1 MTLVYIGV
9 GSNIDKEKH
18 TKVAIEELKAF
29 DPALKVSPIYQCA
42 PVGFDSQPFYNF
54 VVALTTEKTL
64 TVFSHELRKIELKWG
79 RPKEAKKYQDRT
91 LDLDILLFGEEISAD
106 APQVPREDIFQYSF
120 VIQPLYDLAP
130 ELVIPG
136 DGRTV
141 KMVWQQAKDLS
152 LLTEVKPYFGH

>member
-1 MTLVYIGV
+1 MIWLLQAMV
-9 GSNIDKEKH
+9 
-18 TKVAIEELKAF
+18 
-29 DPALKVSPIYQCA
+29 
-42 PVGFDSQPFYNF
+42 
-54 VVALTTEKTL
+54 
-64 TVFSHELRKIELKWG
+64 
-79 RPKEAKKYQDRT
+79 
-91 LDLDILLFGEEISAD
+91 LFGEKISAD